1 MKTKNKIVY
10 VEEYFAR
17 VMDHRYA
24 QCFLNGDIWI
34 NPIRVYSRLENMDGY
49 RSDFYENSSSSIIDL
64 NNSMFSNYPELET
77 NFAGQVC
84 FDYRF
89 SSINTL
95 CFYLYKLD
103 LENGLILPDKQMALF
118 GDSVIIICN
127 PEEFFYR
134 VTDEIR
140 RIYPD
145 AFFMLHEV
153 SYYDRDISQEK
164 LNPIFS
170 KRMKYCYQN
179 ELRFAVSKYGKPLD
193 SEVCNKNKTDNSPIK
208 INIGSIRDIAF
219 SISSDWFLSIPVYYY
234 NQTKSEQRKNTII
247 KELLVN
253 AKQFN
258 DNYEP
263 DSNMSYLISLYEGF
277 DKVDYKDPGVNCLMD
292 QFAKDV
298 GNASGK
304 FFEID

>member
-1 MKTKNKIVY
+1 MKNMIAY
-10 VEEYFAR
+10 VNEYFAR
-17 VMDHRYA
+17 VMNRRYA
-24 QCFLNGDIWI
+24 ECFLNGDIWI
-34 NPIRVYSRLENMDGY
+34 NPISMYSRLENIDGY
-49 RSDFYENSSSSIIDL
+49 RSDFFENTTSSIRDL
-64 NNSMFSNYPELET
+64 NNSMFSNYPGLEPV
-77 NFAGQVC
+77 FAGQVS
-84 FDYRF
+84 FDYRL

-103 LENGLILPDKQMALF
+103 LENGLILPDKQMAQF
-118 GDSVIIICN
+118 GDCVIIICN

-134 VTDEIR
+134 VIDEIR
-140 RIYPD
+140 RIYSD

-153 SYYDRDISQEK
+153 SYYDKDTSQEK

-179 ELRFAVSKYGKPLD
+179 ELRFAISKYGNPLD

-219 SISSDWFLSIPVYYY
+219 SISSDCFLSIPVYYY
-234 NQTKSEQRKNTII
+234 NQTKPEQRKKTII

-263 DSNMSYLISLYEGF
+263 DSNMSYLISFYEGF
-277 DKVDYKDPGVNCLMD
+277 DKVDYKDPGVKCFMD
-292 QFAKDV
+292 QLAKGV
-298 GNASGK
+298 ENSSGNFLK
-304 FFEID
+304 